1 MLFNEIKDVIN
12 NEIIGTGSIES
23 VINSLLFLNKINLL
37 DDKVNSYLINNISKH
52 KNIKSLNNYIN
63 SDKFLID
70 FKVKMVTYE

>member
-52 KNIKSLNNYIN
+52 KNIKNLNNYIN

>member
-52 KNIKSLNNYIN
+52 KNIKIYH
-63 SDKFLID
+63 
-70 FKVKMVTYE
+70 Y